1 VPVACASTIGRE
13 TGSCAPIDRGAFLDA
28 TAHAVLVNPVPV
40 SNRFPQILAAFVLI
54 AVSTELNGADP
65 IITRSPFLP
74 PSAPTESAPTAD
86 ATLELRGI
94 MAAGEGYMFSIYDST
109 SKSSAWSRLNE
120 TGHPFV
126 VRSHD
131 ESRDSVTVEHQGR
144 TLTLALRTAKVASAP
159 VNVPQPVQAN
169 QGQTAPQPIGGPVV
183 LNPSPADEQRRLEAI
198 AAEVNRRRMIR
209 QQALQ
214 ASRQAGPGN
223 QPQNPNSPPRPNPNQ
238 QR

>member
-1 VPVACASTIGRE
+1 
-13 TGSCAPIDRGAFLDA
+13 
-28 TAHAVLVNPVPV
+28 
-40 SNRFPQILAAFVLI
+40 
-54 AVSTELNGADP
+54 
-65 IITRSPFLP
+65 
-74 PSAPTESAPTAD
+74 
-86 ATLELRGI
+86 

-109 SKSSAWSRLNE
+109 NKSSVWSRLNE

-126 VRSHD
+126 VKSHD
-131 ESRDSVTVEHQGR
+131 ETRDSVTVDHQGR

-159 VNVPQPVQAN
+159 VNMPQPAPT
-169 QGQTAPQPIGGPVV
+169 GPTPTAPQPIGGPVV

-214 ASRQAGPGN
+214 ASRQGGPGN
-223 QPQNPNSPPRPNPNQ
+223 QPQNTNPPRPSPGGPNQ

>member
-1 VPVACASTIGRE
+1 VIG
-13 TGSCAPIDRGAFLDA
+13 
-28 TAHAVLVNPVPV
+28 VPV
-40 SNRFPQILAAFVLI
+40 SYRHFKALAVLFSI
-54 AVSTELNGADP
+54 VSASTSLSGAEP
-65 IITRSPFLP
+65 IISRSPFLP
-74 PSAPTESAPTAD
+74 PAAPTDSAPTAD

-109 SKSSAWSRLNE
+109 NKSSVWSRLNE

-126 VRSHD
+126 VKSHD

-144 TLTLALRTAKVASAP
+144 TLTLALRTAKVAAAP
-159 VNVPQPVQAN
+159 LHQPQQA
-169 QGQTAPQPIGGPVV
+169 QPAPGQNAPQPIGGPVV

-214 ASRQAGPGN
+214 ASRQAGPQN
-223 QPQNPNSPPRPNPNQ
+223 QPRPAPGAPNQ

>member
-1 VPVACASTIGRE
+1 MAEPEAAIGK
-13 TGSCAPIDRGAFLDA
+13 
-28 TAHAVLVNPVPV
+28 
-40 SNRFPQILAAFVLI
+40 
-54 AVSTELNGADP
+54 
-65 IITRSPFLP
+65 SPFLP
-74 PSAPTESAPTAD
+74 PAAATDTAPTAD

-94 MAAGEGYMFSIYDST
+94 MASGDSYMFSIYDST
-109 SKSSAWSRLNE
+109 HKSSSWARLNE
-120 TGHPFV
+120 NGHGFV

-131 ESRDSVTVEHQGR
+131 ATRDSVTVDYQGR

-159 VNVPQPVQAN
+159 VNIPQPAPSPN
-169 QGQTAPQPIGGPVV
+169 AAAPGPQPIGGPVV

-214 ASRQAGPGN
+214 ASRQANGQQNQMN
-223 QPQNPNSPPRPNPNQ
+223 QPGGTNNPSRLPPGVNNQ

>member
-1 VPVACASTIGRE
+1 MASG
-13 TGSCAPIDRGAFLDA
+13 D
-28 TAHAVLVNPVPV
+28 
-40 SNRFPQILAAFVLI
+40 
-54 AVSTELNGADP
+54 
-65 IITRSPFLP
+65 
-74 PSAPTESAPTAD
+74 
-86 ATLELRGI
+86 
-94 MAAGEGYMFSIYDST
+94 GYMFSIYNSAN
-109 SKSSAWSRLNE
+109 KMSAWSRVDE

-131 ESRDSVTVEHQGR
+131 EARDSVTVDYQGR

-159 VNVPQPVQAN
+159 VNQPQPAQSVA
-169 QGQTAPQPIGGPVV
+169 GPASPQPIGGPVV

-214 ASRQAGPGN
+214 ASRQAAGQGG
-223 QPQNPNSPPRPNPNQ
+223 QPQNANNPSRYPPGRPNQ